1 MSALIPHATPRRRSA
16 LTELV
21 DLGGDP
27 KELGRQVVEALRRSG
42 RPPQTAEP
50 KPRVPWRHAAL
61 FREPVYTDG
70 QPYDDDPEDDD
81 A

>member
-1 MSALIPHATPRRRSA
+1 MSALIPHATLRRRSA
-16 LTELV
+16 TAVRV

-42 RPPQTAEP
+42 QGVTDAP

-70 QPYDDDPEDDD
+70 QPYDDDPDDD